1 MDRILSADG
10 TSIACRRQGEG
21 PPLVLVGGALSSAA
35 TDAPLAALLAPRF
48 TVVTYDRRG
57 RGASGSGGAAGVRGE
72 PTKDGSGAAGV
83 RGEIE
88 DLTAVVGAAG
98 PGASVFG
105 MSSGGALALEAAAAG
120 LPVELLAVYEPPY
133 TPGTS
138 GRLLKARRT
147 ARLHRL
153 LAAGDRAGAVELF
166 LSATGVDPATV
177 ARMRRAPLWPGLEA
191 LAPTLAYDDA
201 LLGDGAVPAERFA
214 AVTAR
219 TLVVCGGFSPAP
231 ARAATRTLA
240 EALPRARHRTLTGQT
255 HEVAPQVL
263 APVLADFFA
272 RDVYVRQAS

>member
-1 MDRILSADG
+1 MDRILSADS
-10 TSIACRRQGEG
+10 TPIAYRRQGEG
-21 PPLVLVGGALSSAA
+21 PPLVLVGGALSTAA

-57 RGASGSGGAAGVRGE
+57 RGASGGGADGVR
-72 PTKDGSGAAGV
+72 
-83 RGEIE
+83 REIE
-88 DLTAVVGAAG
+88 DLAAVVGAAG
-98 PGASVFG
+98 TGASVFG

-120 LPVELLAVYEPPY
+120 LPVGLLAVYEPPY
-133 TPGTS
+133 TPGAS
-138 GRLLKARRT
+138 DLRFKAHCT
-147 ARLHRL
+147 DRLHGL

-166 LSATGVDPATV
+166 LTATGVDPATV

-201 LLGDGAVPAERFA
+201 LLGDGAIPAERFA

-219 TLVVCGGFSPAP
+219 TLVVCGGFSS
-231 ARAATRTLA
+231 ARARASTRTLA
-240 EALPRARHRTLTGQT
+240 EALPRARHRTLTGQMR
-255 HEVAPQVL
+255 EVAPQVL